1 MCRQNYC
8 GLETESSTKIGGKLL
23 YTLYHTYYIQR
34 SSLKLSTFIVKYIVY
49 TSTDFI
55 MRMYIIF
62 SVTFSGMLS
71 QFLNSGKLGTF
82 QSTDGRSGWSSLLLI
97 KFFIMIAQQM
107 KKVMVYIQ
115 IFFFCRHL
123 YKPLLR
129 RGVSKQV
136 ASVAVFAT
144 SAFFHEVCTG
154 ILRLMPQTYW
164 Y

>member
-1 MCRQNYC
+1 
-8 GLETESSTKIGGKLL
+8 
-23 YTLYHTYYIQR
+23 
-34 SSLKLSTFIVKYIVY
+34 
-49 TSTDFI
+49 

-62 SVTFSGMLS
+62 SVTFSGMPS
-71 QFLNSGKLGTF
+71 QFLNSGKIGTF
-82 QSTDGRSGWSSLLLI
+82 QSIDGRSGWSSLLLI
-97 KFFIMIAQQM
+97 KFFIIFTQQM
-107 KKVMVYIQ
+107 KKFMVYIQ

-154 ILRLMPQTYW
+154 ILRLMPRTYW
-164 Y
+164 YIHSFWNFIWHVQSNTCFNKFSLFSF

>member
-1 MCRQNYC
+1 
-8 GLETESSTKIGGKLL
+8 
-23 YTLYHTYYIQR
+23 
-34 SSLKLSTFIVKYIVY
+34 
-49 TSTDFI
+49 

-62 SVTFSGMLS
+62 SVTFSGMPS

-82 QSTDGRSGWSSLLLI
+82 LSIDGRSGWSSLLLI
-97 KFFIMIAQQM
+97 RFFIMIAQQM
-107 KKVMVYIQ
+107 KKVMVYKS
-115 IFFFCRHL
+115 FFFCRHL

-154 ILRLMPQTYW
+154 IWRLMPRTYW
-164 Y
+164 YIHSFWNFIWHVLSNACFNKICLFFAVFT

>member
-1 MCRQNYC
+1 
-8 GLETESSTKIGGKLL
+8 
-23 YTLYHTYYIQR
+23 
-34 SSLKLSTFIVKYIVY
+34 
-49 TSTDFI
+49 

-71 QFLNSGKLGTF
+71 QFLNSGKIGTF
-82 QSTDGRSGWSSLLLI
+82 QSIDGRSGWLSLLLI
-97 KFFIMIAQQM
+97 KFFIIFAQQM
-107 KKVMVYIQ
+107 KKFMVYIQ

-154 ILRLMPQTYW
+154 ILRLMPRTYW
-164 Y
+164 YIHSLEFYLTCSIKHMFQQIFFVFFLVFT

>member
-1 MCRQNYC
+1 
-8 GLETESSTKIGGKLL
+8 
-23 YTLYHTYYIQR
+23 
-34 SSLKLSTFIVKYIVY
+34 
-49 TSTDFI
+49 

-71 QFLNSGKLGTF
+71 QFLNSGKIGTF
-82 QSTDGRSGWSSLLLI
+82 QSIDGRSGWSSLLLI
-97 KFFIMIAQQM
+97 KFFIIFAQQM
-107 KKVMVYIQ
+107 KKFMVYIQ

-154 ILRLMPQTYW
+154 TLRLMPRTYW
-164 Y
+164 YIHSFEILFDMFNQTHVSTNFLCFLFSIYLVFL